1 VQFQSPFSAHSAP
14 SDPRELALQAQAGSR
29 AAFGALVERY
39 EAPLFHFLALRAN
52 SRAEAEELVQETF
65 LRAWLKL
72 DRYRSEWRF
81 STWLFTL
88 GRRIAASERRRTRVR
103 ANGASE
109 LDELSVVSD
118 PSGGLVAREDR
129 AQIWSIAERH
139 LSGEQCSALWLR
151 YAEDLPLDEIARVL
165 GKSAVGVR
173 VLLFRARAKLAQ
185 HLDPAEHRDS
195 RTAASA
201 EGGARCEP
209 LTGEPT

>member
-1 VQFQSPFSAHSAP
+1 M
-14 SDPRELALQAQAGSR
+14 QAQAGSR
-29 AAFGALVERY
+29 AAFSELVERY

-52 SRAEAEELVQETF
+52 SRSEAEELVQETF
-65 LRAWLKL
+65 LRAWLKI

-109 LDELSVVSD
+109 LDELPVMSD

-139 LSGEQCSALWLR
+139 LSSEQCSALWLR
-151 YAEDLPLDEIARVL
+151 YAEDLPLDEIASVL

-173 VLLFRARAKLAQ
+173 VLLFRARSKLAQ
-185 HLDPAEHRDS
+185 HLDPAHEGDS
-195 RTAASA
+195 RNATRGVA
-201 EGGARCEP
+201 GARREP
-209 LTGEPT
+209 LTGEST